1 MDQGVSEQLKRC
13 YRGRGG
19 GRRRCYCQI
28 HSVPHITWTSSR
40 KLQLRI
46 AFTLLQRHGTRL
58 LSQHYSKPG
67 IKFAQTDPP
76 LMAPVNIM
84 MKSHLLNYLSQ
95 NVVVA
100 EWETSDINDP
110 GYEQLSDEDIIQHVR
125 GSESPEEEEEEGEDD
140 NEEQRI
146 SHLDAFQSFQ
156 VCIDWLHPQSEGE
169 PN

>member
-1 MDQGVSEQLKRC
+1 
-13 YRGRGG
+13 
-19 GRRRCYCQI
+19 
-28 HSVPHITWTSSR
+28 
-40 KLQLRI
+40 
-46 AFTLLQRHGTRL
+46 
-58 LSQHYSKPG
+58 
-67 IKFAQTDPP
+67 
-76 LMAPVNIM
+76 M

-146 SHLDAFQSFQ
+146 SHLDASQAFQ
-156 VCIDWLHPQSEGE
+156 VCIDWLHQQSEGE
-169 PN
+169 PNQILQLRRLQRIAHLKYSNSLKQTHITDFSH